1 MARAQAQQ
9 LYESLQQ
16 LNDNISKENEKMANE
31 KDKKKVTTF
40 FKKVGTIANKIP
52 VVRELWN
59 KLGMKI
65 KSADPIFSQIH
76 KTLKSIID
84 KGGLVEKGIID
95 AFDAVSAEEEEKKKE
110 NWAKTIEMMWENQKI
125 SWFTFDSVII

>member
-1 MARAQAQQ
+1 
-9 LYESLQQ
+9 
-16 LNDNISKENEKMANE
+16 MANE
-31 KDKKKVTTF
+31 KDKAKVTTF

-65 KSADPIFSQIH
+65 KQADPVFQQIH

-84 KGGLVEKGIID
+84 KGGLVEKGIVD
-95 AFDAVSAEEEEKKKE
+95 AFDAVA
-110 NWAKTIEMMWENQKI
+110 AENQ
-125 SWFTFDSVII
+125 